1 MQERSAGAVVF
12 KESNGRS
19 YLLLMNRE
27 KWDFPKGN
35 MEEGETE
42 LQTVL
47 REVGE
52 ETGLKQVSIV
62 PGFRRVIEYFYRREG
77 KNVRKRVT
85 YLLAR
90 TDEGEVTISAEHQ
103 GFGWF
108 TYAEAMERASYDNSK
123 ATLREA
129 EKFMREGEPSDKPV
143 RSPLAGA
150 SRRA

>member
-1 MQERSAGAVVF
+1 MEERSAGAVVF
-12 KESNGRS
+12 KESKVRS

-35 MEEGETE
+35 IEKGETE

-52 ETGLKQVSIV
+52 ETGLKHVAIV

-90 TDEGEVTISAEHQ
+90 TEEGRVMISSEHQ

-123 ATLREA
+123 ATLKEA
-129 EKFMREGEPSDKPV
+129 EKFMRGRKLPDKPV
-143 RSPLAGA
+143 RGLPAGA
-150 SRRA
+150 SLRA